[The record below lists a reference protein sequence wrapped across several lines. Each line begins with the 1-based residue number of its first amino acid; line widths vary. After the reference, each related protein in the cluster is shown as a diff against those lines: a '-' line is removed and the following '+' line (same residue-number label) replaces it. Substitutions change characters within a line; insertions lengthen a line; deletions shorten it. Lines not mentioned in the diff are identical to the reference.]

1 MKSQNVSY
9 TRTKAK
15 GGERERE
22 RERDL
27 LKIQLPTFRP
37 EEEGRRDCSGS
48 TSGLMNGE
56 FVKED
61 LDVLYFL

>member
-22 RERDL
+22 RESEREREREIF
-27 LKIQLPTFRP
+27 LKFNYQLFGQRKKDDATVQ
-37 EEEGRRDCSGS
+37 GRRAD
-48 TSGLMNGE
+48 
-56 FVKED
+56 
-61 LDVLYFL
+61 

>member
-22 RERDL
+22 REREIF
-27 LKIQLPTFRP
+27 LKFNYQLFAQRKKDDATVQ
-37 EEEGRRDCSGS
+37 GRRAD
-48 TSGLMNGE
+48 
-56 FVKED
+56 
-61 LDVLYFL
+61 